1 MNTNSVWT
9 LNLSASYSVGYEGN
23 FVAGKDGQDVAYHLS
38 PSENEDKN
46 G

>member
-1 MNTNSVWT
+1 MNTNSLWSPNHSV
-9 LNLSASYSVGYEGN
+9 SYSVGYEGN
-23 FVAGKDGQDVAYHLS
+23 FLAGKGGRDVAYYLS